1 MQAGKSVIFCATQ
14 RTGST
19 LVFDDFLNV
28 VGSPRLNS
36 EILYERT
43 ALKKTQLPWSELW
56 NEIREGNTVHG
67 YFFGK
72 VMFHYIPLISSF
84 IERNSTAGVRYPCL
98 KFIPEQFDGFRNFF
112 ADAIWVYVERRNVF
126 AQTVS
131 MYLAE
136 TTNVWEKLLEP
147 SQSGVS
153 TPVESVDSIE
163 AISRNPSRRSG
174 VLPGSVVRYEYEK
187 LKAYLKGFLG
197 EREQWQLFFRH
208 YKIAPIRI
216 SYEEAATGYPQYL
229 KILLD
234 KTGLRAVDAPPAR
247 RMIKVG
253 GQRNDE
259 WAEFLRNDVIA
270 ELYSRGNAGG

>member
-19 LVFDDFLNV
+19 LVIDDFLNV

-43 ALKKTQLPWSELW
+43 ALKKTQLPWGELW
-56 NEIREGNTVHG
+56 NEIRERNTVHD

-72 VMFHYIPLISSF
+72 VMFHYIPLISRF
-84 IERNSTAGVRYPCL
+84 MERNSTAGVGYPCL
-98 KFIPEQFDGFRNFF
+98 RFIPEQFDCFRNFF
-112 ADAIWVYVERRNVF
+112 ADAIWVYIDRRNVF

-136 TTNVWEKLLEP
+136 TTNVWERLLET
-147 SQSGVS
+147 SQNGLSA
-153 TPVESVDSIE
+153 PEIADSIE
-163 AISRNPSRRSG
+163 AVSRNPSRRSG

-187 LKAYLKGFLG
+187 LKGYLKGFLN

-216 SYEEAATGYPQYL
+216 SYEEAAAEYPQYL
-229 KILLD
+229 KVLLD
-234 KTGLRAVDAPPAR
+234 KTGLHAIDAPPAR

-253 GQRNDE
+253 GRRNDE

-270 ELYSRGNAGG
+270 ELYCRSNAGV